1 MSLLS
6 SSELIAIVLDSF
18 EAERTNDT
26 AWGKRLIANDFS
38 KVSMMIRGDTL
49 FPRLQGTEA
58 VNDALLQA
66 YSVKGREFHVW
77 NTAANETTQT
87 VFVELAEVEPYGDRI
102 SIWPYTLVCE
112 INDGQIV
119 RTRHYGDPQL
129 LSHAISLDDIREAVT
144 Q

>member
-6 SSELIAIVLDSF
+6 SAELIAIVLDSF

-26 AWGKRLIANDFS
+26 ARGKRLIADNFS
-38 KVSMMIRGDTL
+38 KVSMMIYGDVL
-49 FPRLQGTEA
+49 FPRLEGVDA
-58 VNDALLQA
+58 VHNALLQA

-87 VFVELAEVEPYGDRI
+87 VFVELAETEPSSDRVN
-102 SIWPYTLVCE
+102 IWPYTLVCE
-112 INDGQIV
+112 ISEGRIT

-129 LSHAISLDDIREAVT
+129 LKRDISLDEIKKAIT